1 MIRNTPQRKNRLT
14 WSSYLRCPANVDLL
28 RVINDNNNYLACL
41 IINHET
47 HYLTLPDTA
56 PGVNALVDQMEASTG
71 LFSISE

>member
-1 MIRNTPQRKNRLT
+1 MIRHTPQRKNRLT
-14 WSSYLRCPANVDLL
+14 WSSYLRCPANVDQL
-28 RVINDNNNYLACL
+28 RVINDNNLACL

-56 PGVNALVDQMEASTG
+56 PGVKAFVDQIEASTG